1 MMTRGATRRCTRRLA
16 GESGSQLVEFAMVLP
31 LLLMILAAIA
41 EFGVLFRT
49 NAVVTNAAREA
60 ARIAAI
66 PGNQENNYETARARV
81 AEVLADGR
89 LTGPVV
95 VNVTIQNVTIAAGT
109 QAAGVRVNVSYTHTT
124 LFLGPIVAIMNG
136 TFAQAIQMQAVA
148 VMRTEIAAVAGT

>member
-1 MMTRGATRRCTRRLA
+1 MRTPRSLMRRVA
-16 GESGSQLVEFAMVLP
+16 GEGGSQLVEFAMVLP
-31 LLLMILAAIA
+31 IILMILAAIA

-49 NAVVTNAAREA
+49 NAVVANAAREG
-60 ARIAAI
+60 ARIAVI
-66 PGNQENNYETARARV
+66 PGNEQNNYETARARV
-81 AEVLADGR
+81 AEVLAEGR

-95 VNVTIQNVTIAAGT
+95 VNVTVQNFTIAAGT
-109 QAAGVRVNVSYTHTT
+109 NAAGARVSVWYTHTT